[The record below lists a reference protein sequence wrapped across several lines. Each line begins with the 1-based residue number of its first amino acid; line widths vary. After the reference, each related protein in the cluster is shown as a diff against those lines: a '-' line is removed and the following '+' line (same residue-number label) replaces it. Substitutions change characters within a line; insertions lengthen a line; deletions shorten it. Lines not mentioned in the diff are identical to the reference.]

1 MCIRDSK
8 LTQLVYKI
16 FLRNHLNQQQQLIWV
31 LKKTFFIIKIL
42 YLTLEF
48 WREQFMSHLTSDDS
62 GASQLI
68 GYVYTALISVL
79 ILSSMMLTSSTM
91 LNGSVSNTVQEEA
104 EQLALYFQLAVEDL
118 LNTVREYPDSSP
130 TMVLDTG
137 IEAINHGIQ
146 YKVSGLNTGLKVTTI
161 QPRGGSF
168 EVNFPIAPAIS
179 IETTDSAALM
189 STTSYIVIS
198 YDDNLKVVKLTS
210 G

>member
-1 MCIRDSK
+1 M
-8 LTQLVYKI
+8 L
-16 FLRNHLNQQQQLIWV
+16 
-31 LKKTFFIIKIL
+31 
-42 YLTLEF
+42 
-48 WREQFMSHLTSDDS
+48 HLTSDDS

-91 LNGSVSNTVQEEA
+91 LNGSVSNTAQEEA

-118 LNTVREYPDSSP
+118 LNTVREYPGSSP
-130 TMVLDTG
+130 VMTLDTG

-146 YKVSGLNTGLKVTTI
+146 YKVTGSTTGLKVTTI

-168 EVNFPIAPAIS
+168 EVTFPLAPAVS
-179 IETTDSAALM
+179 IETTNSASLK

-198 YDDNLKVVKLTS
+198 YDENLKVVKLTS

>member
-1 MCIRDSK
+1 M
-8 LTQLVYKI
+8 
-16 FLRNHLNQQQQLIWV
+16 LR
-31 LKKTFFIIKIL
+31 
-42 YLTLEF
+42 
-48 WREQFMSHLTSDDS
+48 LTSDNS

-91 LNGSVSNTVQEEA
+91 LNGSVSNTAQEEA

-118 LNTVREYPDSSP
+118 LNTIREYPGSSP
-130 TMVLDTG
+130 VMVLDTG

-146 YKVSGLNTGLKVTTI
+146 YKVTGLTTGLKVTTI
-161 QPRGGSF
+161 QPRGGTF
-168 EVNFPIAPAIS
+168 EVDFQLAPATS
-179 IETTDSAALM
+179 IETTNSASLK

-198 YDDNLKVVKLTS
+198 YDENLKVVKLTS

>member
-1 MCIRDSK
+1 M
-8 LTQLVYKI
+8 
-16 FLRNHLNQQQQLIWV
+16 LR
-31 LKKTFFIIKIL
+31 
-42 YLTLEF
+42 
-48 WREQFMSHLTSDDS
+48 LTSDDS

-91 LNGSVSNTVQEEA
+91 LNGSVSNTAQEEA

-118 LNTVREYPDSSP
+118 LNTVREYPGSSP
-130 TMVLDTG
+130 VMVLDTG

-146 YKVSGLNTGLKVTTI
+146 YKITGLTTGLKVTTI

-168 EVNFPIAPAIS
+168 EVNFPLAPATS
-179 IETTDSAALM
+179 IETTNSASLK

>member
-1 MCIRDSK
+1 M
-8 LTQLVYKI
+8 
-16 FLRNHLNQQQQLIWV
+16 LRLI
-31 LKKTFFIIKIL
+31 
-42 YLTLEF
+42 
-48 WREQFMSHLTSDDS
+48 SDDS

-91 LNGSVSNTVQEEA
+91 LNGSVSNTAQEEA

-118 LNTVREYPDSSP
+118 LNTVREYPGSSP
-130 TMVLDTG
+130 VMVLDTG

-146 YKVSGLNTGLKVTTI
+146 YKVTGLSTGLKVTTI

-168 EVNFPIAPAIS
+168 EVNFPLEPATS
-179 IETTDSAALM
+179 IETTNSASLK

>member
-1 MCIRDSK
+1 M
-8 LTQLVYKI
+8 
-16 FLRNHLNQQQQLIWV
+16 LR
-31 LKKTFFIIKIL
+31 
-42 YLTLEF
+42 
-48 WREQFMSHLTSDDS
+48 LTSDDS

-79 ILSSMMLTSSTM
+79 ILSSMMLTSSNM
-91 LNGSVSNTVQEEA
+91 LNGSVSNTAQEEA

-118 LNTVREYPDSSP
+118 LNTIREYPGSSP
-130 TMVLDTG
+130 VMVLDTG

-146 YKVSGLNTGLKVTTI
+146 YKVTGLTTGLKVTTI

-168 EVNFPIAPAIS
+168 EVDFPLAPATS
-179 IETTDSAALM
+179 IETTNSASLK

-198 YDDNLKVVKLTS
+198 YDENLKVVKLTS

>member
-1 MCIRDSK
+1 M
-8 LTQLVYKI
+8 L
-16 FLRNHLNQQQQLIWV
+16 
-31 LKKTFFIIKIL
+31 
-42 YLTLEF
+42 
-48 WREQFMSHLTSDDS
+48 HLTSDDS

-91 LNGSVSNTVQEEA
+91 LNGSVSNTAQEEA

-118 LNTVREYPDSSP
+118 LNTVREYPGSSP
-130 TMVLDTG
+130 VMTLDTG

-146 YKVSGLNTGLKVTTI
+146 YKVTGSTTGLKVTTI

-168 EVNFPIAPAIS
+168 EVTFPLAPAVS
-179 IETTDSAALM
+179 IETTNSASLK

-198 YDDNLKVVKLTS
+198 YDDNLKVVTLTS

>member
-1 MCIRDSK
+1 M
-8 LTQLVYKI
+8 
-16 FLRNHLNQQQQLIWV
+16 LR
-31 LKKTFFIIKIL
+31 
-42 YLTLEF
+42 
-48 WREQFMSHLTSDDS
+48 LTSDDS

-91 LNGSVSNTVQEEA
+91 LNGSVSNTAQEEA

-118 LNTVREYPDSSP
+118 LNTIREYPGSSP
-130 TMVLDTG
+130 VMVLDTG

-146 YKVSGLNTGLKVTTI
+146 YKVTGLTTGLKVTTI

-168 EVNFPIAPAIS
+168 EVDFPLAPATS
-179 IETTDSAALM
+179 IETTNSASLK

-198 YDDNLKVVKLTS
+198 YDENLKVVNLATR
-210 G
+210 

>member
-1 MCIRDSK
+1 M
-8 LTQLVYKI
+8 
-16 FLRNHLNQQQQLIWV
+16 LR
-31 LKKTFFIIKIL
+31 
-42 YLTLEF
+42 
-48 WREQFMSHLTSDDS
+48 LTSDDS

-91 LNGSVSNTVQEEA
+91 LNGSVSNTAQEEA

-118 LNTVREYPDSSP
+118 LNTVREYPGSSP
-130 TMVLDTG
+130 VMALDTG

-146 YKVSGLNTGLKVTTI
+146 YKITGLTTGLKVTTI

-168 EVNFPIAPAIS
+168 EVNFPLAPATL
-179 IETTDSAALM
+179 IETTNSASLK

>member
-1 MCIRDSK
+1 M
-8 LTQLVYKI
+8 
-16 FLRNHLNQQQQLIWV
+16 LR
-31 LKKTFFIIKIL
+31 
-42 YLTLEF
+42 
-48 WREQFMSHLTSDDS
+48 LTSDDS

-91 LNGSVSNTVQEEA
+91 LNGSVSNTAQEEA

-118 LNTVREYPDSSP
+118 LNTIREYPGSSP
-130 TMVLDTG
+130 VMVLDTG

-146 YKVSGLNTGLKVTTI
+146 YKVTGLATGLKVTTI

-168 EVNFPIAPAIS
+168 EVDFPLAPATS
-179 IETTDSAALM
+179 IETTNSASLK

-198 YDDNLKVVKLTS
+198 YDENLKVVKLTS

>member
-1 MCIRDSK
+1 M
-8 LTQLVYKI
+8 
-16 FLRNHLNQQQQLIWV
+16 LR
-31 LKKTFFIIKIL
+31 
-42 YLTLEF
+42 
-48 WREQFMSHLTSDDS
+48 LTSDDS
-62 GASQLI
+62 AASQLI

-91 LNGSVSNTVQEEA
+91 LNGSISNTAQEEA

-130 TMVLDTG
+130 VMVLDTG

-146 YKVSGLNTGLKVTTI
+146 YKVIGLSTGLKVTTI
-161 QPRGGSF
+161 HPRGGSF
-168 EVNFPIAPAIS
+168 EVTFPLAPAVS
-179 IETTDSAALM
+179 IETTNSDSLK

-198 YDDNLKVVKLTS
+198 YDENLKVVKLTS

>member
-1 MCIRDSK
+1 MSR
-8 LTQLVYKI
+8 
-16 FLRNHLNQQQQLIWV
+16 LI
-31 LKKTFFIIKIL
+31 
-42 YLTLEF
+42 Y
-48 WREQFMSHLTSDDS
+48 DDS

-91 LNGSVSNTVQEEA
+91 LNGSVSNTAQEEA

-118 LNTVREYPDSSP
+118 LNTIREYPGSSP
-130 TMVLDTG
+130 VIVLETG

-146 YKVSGLNTGLKVTTI
+146 YKITGLTTGLKVTTI
-161 QPRGGSF
+161 LPRGGSF
-168 EVNFPIAPAIS
+168 EVNFPLAPATS
-179 IETTDSAALM
+179 IETANSASLK

>member
-1 MCIRDSK
+1 M
-8 LTQLVYKI
+8 
-16 FLRNHLNQQQQLIWV
+16 LR
-31 LKKTFFIIKIL
+31 
-42 YLTLEF
+42 
-48 WREQFMSHLTSDDS
+48 LTSDDS

-91 LNGSVSNTVQEEA
+91 LNGSVSNTAQEEA

-118 LNTVREYPDSSP
+118 LNTVREYPGSFP
-130 TMVLDTG
+130 VMVLDTG

-146 YKVSGLNTGLKVTTI
+146 YKITGLTTGLKVTTI

-168 EVNFPIAPAIS
+168 EVNFPLAPATS
-179 IETTDSAALM
+179 IETTNSASLK

>member
-1 MCIRDSK
+1 M
-8 LTQLVYKI
+8 
-16 FLRNHLNQQQQLIWV
+16 LR
-31 LKKTFFIIKIL
+31 
-42 YLTLEF
+42 
-48 WREQFMSHLTSDDS
+48 LTSDDS

-91 LNGSVSNTVQEEA
+91 LNGSVSNTAQEEA

-118 LNTVREYPDSSP
+118 LNTVREYPGSSP
-130 TMVLDTG
+130 VMVLDTG

-146 YKVSGLNTGLKVTTI
+146 YKVTGLTTGLKVTTI

-168 EVNFPIAPAIS
+168 EVNFPLAPATS
-179 IETTDSAALM
+179 IETANSASLK

>member
-1 MCIRDSK
+1 M
-8 LTQLVYKI
+8 L
-16 FLRNHLNQQQQLIWV
+16 
-31 LKKTFFIIKIL
+31 
-42 YLTLEF
+42 
-48 WREQFMSHLTSDDS
+48 HLTSDDS

-91 LNGSVSNTVQEEA
+91 LNGSDSNTAQEEA

-118 LNTVREYPDSSP
+118 LNTVREYPGSSP
-130 TMVLDTG
+130 VMTLDTG

-146 YKVSGLNTGLKVTTI
+146 YKVTGSTTGLKVTTI

-168 EVNFPIAPAIS
+168 EVTFPLAPAVS
-179 IETTDSAALM
+179 IETTNSASLK

-198 YDDNLKVVKLTS
+198 YDENLKVVTLTS

>member
-1 MCIRDSK
+1 M
-8 LTQLVYKI
+8 
-16 FLRNHLNQQQQLIWV
+16 LR
-31 LKKTFFIIKIL
+31 
-42 YLTLEF
+42 
-48 WREQFMSHLTSDDS
+48 LTSDDS
-62 GASQLI
+62 DASQLI

-91 LNGSVSNTVQEEA
+91 LNGSVSNTAQEEA

-118 LNTVREYPDSSP
+118 LNTVREYPGSSP
-130 TMVLDTG
+130 VMVLDTG
-137 IEAINHGIQ
+137 VEAINHGIQ
-146 YKVSGLNTGLKVTTI
+146 YKITGLTTGLKVTTI

-168 EVNFPIAPAIS
+168 EVNFPLAPATS
-179 IETTDSAALM
+179 IETTNSASLK

>member
-1 MCIRDSK
+1 M
-8 LTQLVYKI
+8 
-16 FLRNHLNQQQQLIWV
+16 LR
-31 LKKTFFIIKIL
+31 
-42 YLTLEF
+42 
-48 WREQFMSHLTSDDS
+48 LTSDDS

-91 LNGSVSNTVQEEA
+91 LNGSVSNTAQEEA

-118 LNTVREYPDSSP
+118 LNTVREYPGSSP
-130 TMVLDTG
+130 VMVLDTG

-146 YKVSGLNTGLKVTTI
+146 YKVTGLTTGLKVTTI

-168 EVNFPIAPAIS
+168 EVSFSLEPATS
-179 IETTDSAALM
+179 IETTNSASLK

>member
-1 MCIRDSK
+1 M
-8 LTQLVYKI
+8 
-16 FLRNHLNQQQQLIWV
+16 LR
-31 LKKTFFIIKIL
+31 
-42 YLTLEF
+42 
-48 WREQFMSHLTSDDS
+48 LTSDDS

-91 LNGSVSNTVQEEA
+91 LNGSVSNTAQEEA

-130 TMVLDTG
+130 VMVLDTG

-146 YKVSGLNTGLKVTTI
+146 YKITGLTTGLKVTTI

-168 EVNFPIAPAIS
+168 EVNFPLAPATS
-179 IETTDSAALM
+179 IETTNSASLK

>member
-1 MCIRDSK
+1 
-8 LTQLVYKI
+8 
-16 FLRNHLNQQQQLIWV
+16 
-31 LKKTFFIIKIL
+31 
-42 YLTLEF
+42 
-48 WREQFMSHLTSDDS
+48 MSHLTSDDS

-118 LNTVREYPDSSP
+118 LNTVREYPGSSP

-179 IETTDSAALM
+179 IETADSAALM

-198 YDDNLKVVKLTS
+198 YDVNLKVVKLTS

>member
-1 MCIRDSK
+1 M
-8 LTQLVYKI
+8 
-16 FLRNHLNQQQQLIWV
+16 H
-31 LKKTFFIIKIL
+31 
-42 YLTLEF
+42 LTLEF
-48 WREQFMSHLTSDDS
+48 WREQFMLHLTSDDS

-91 LNGSVSNTVQEEA
+91 LNGSVSNTAQEEA

-118 LNTVREYPDSSP
+118 LNTVREYPGSSP
-130 TMVLDTG
+130 VMTLDTG

-146 YKVSGLNTGLKVTTI
+146 YNVTVSTTGLKVTTI

-168 EVNFPIAPAIS
+168 EVTFPLAPAVS
-179 IETTDSAALM
+179 IETTNSASLK

-198 YDDNLKVVKLTS
+198 YDENLKVVTLTS

>member
-1 MCIRDSK
+1 M
-8 LTQLVYKI
+8 
-16 FLRNHLNQQQQLIWV
+16 
-31 LKKTFFIIKIL
+31 
-42 YLTLEF
+42 TLEF
-48 WREQFMSHLTSDDS
+48 WRGQFMLRLISDDS

-91 LNGSVSNTVQEEA
+91 LNGSVSNTAQEEA

-118 LNTVREYPDSSP
+118 LNTIREYPGSSP
-130 TMVLDTG
+130 VMTLDTG

-146 YKVSGLNTGLKVTTI
+146 YKVTGSTTGLKVTTI

-168 EVNFPIAPAIS
+168 EVNFPLAPAAL
-179 IETTDSAALM
+179 IETPNTVSLK

-198 YDDNLKVVKLTS
+198 YDENLKVVKLTS

>member
-1 MCIRDSK
+1 M
-8 LTQLVYKI
+8 L
-16 FLRNHLNQQQQLIWV
+16 
-31 LKKTFFIIKIL
+31 
-42 YLTLEF
+42 
-48 WREQFMSHLTSDDS
+48 HLTSDDS

-91 LNGSVSNTVQEEA
+91 LNGSVSNTAQEEA

-118 LNTVREYPDSSP
+118 LNTVREYPGSSP
-130 TMVLDTG
+130 VMTLDTG

-146 YKVSGLNTGLKVTTI
+146 YKVTGSTTGLKVTTI

-168 EVNFPIAPAIS
+168 EVTFPLAPAVS
-179 IETTDSAALM
+179 IETTNSASLK

-198 YDDNLKVVKLTS
+198 YDENLKVVTLTS